1 MAGSFNYSIGFFF
14 QTHQSVAGNS
24 GFLAEGSEVDLLVL
38 TNLDQLLFIL
48 KMLFTFFTKQATLR
62 RKSTLLSLSLGYL
75 LTLTCLDELLLIVLF
90 TFLTK
95 QAILMRR
102 STY

>member
-1 MAGSFNYSIGFFF
+1 MVGLFNYSIGFFF
-14 QTHQSVAGNS
+14 KRIYPPVCSRE
-24 GFLAEGSEVDLLVL
+24 FLPKGRLSEVDLLVL

-48 KMLFTFFTKQATLR
+48 KMLFTFFYKTLR

-90 TFLTK
+90 TF
-95 QAILMRR
+95 
-102 STY
+102 